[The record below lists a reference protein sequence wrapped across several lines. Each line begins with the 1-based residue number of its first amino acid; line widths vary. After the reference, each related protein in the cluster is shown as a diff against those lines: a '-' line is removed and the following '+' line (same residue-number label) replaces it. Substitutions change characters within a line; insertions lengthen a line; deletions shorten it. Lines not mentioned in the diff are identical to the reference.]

1 MPDNRTLIMGILN
14 LTPDSFY
21 DGGIHN
27 SVADAL
33 NHTEKMLSEGADII
47 DVGGESTRPGS
58 GSVSEK
64 EELERVVPVIKEIV
78 HRFNCMVS
86 VDTTKTEVA
95 RQALDAGAVMV
106 NDISGLV
113 FEPAIAKY
121 AAEYDAQIVLSHTSS
136 RPSDMQKKTQYTDV
150 AAEVCDYLRKSVNIA
165 EQSGIKPENI
175 IVDPGIGFGKT
186 VQHNLLLLKH
196 LDRLKILGKR
206 ILTGTS
212 MKSFIGKIL
221 RTDDISLRSD
231 GTFATVVISILN
243 GADMVRVHDVAKMRN
258 AVTMAD
264 SIKYMP
270 DY

>member
-1 MPDNRTLIMGILN
+1 MPYNRTKIMGILN
-14 LTPDSFY
+14 VTPDSFY
-21 DGGIHN
+21 DGGSHY
-27 SVADAL
+27 SLSAAV

-58 GSVSEK
+58 DSVSEK
-64 EELERVVPVIKEIV
+64 EELGRVIPIIKEIV
-78 HRFNCMVS
+78 DKFNCKVS
-86 VDTTKTEVA
+86 VDTTKAEVA

-113 FEPAIAKY
+113 FEPAIAKLV
-121 AAEYDAQIVLSHTSS
+121 AQYDAHIVLSHTSS
-136 RPSDMQKKTQYTDV
+136 RPSDMQTKTQYTDV
-150 AAEVCDYLRKSVNIA
+150 VAEVCDYLRKSVNIA
-165 EQSGIKPENI
+165 EQSGVKPENI

-196 LDRLKILGKR
+196 LNRLNILGKM

-221 RTDDISLRSD
+221 QTDDLSLRSD

-243 GADMVRVHDVAKMRN
+243 GADIVRVHDVAKMKA
-258 AVTMAD
+258 AVSMAD

-270 DY
+270 D